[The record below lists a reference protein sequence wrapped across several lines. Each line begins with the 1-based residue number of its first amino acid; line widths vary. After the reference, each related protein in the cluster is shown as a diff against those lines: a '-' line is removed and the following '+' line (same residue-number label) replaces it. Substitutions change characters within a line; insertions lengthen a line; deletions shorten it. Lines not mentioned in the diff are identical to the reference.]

1 MAMQNGA
8 RDPLQLPQRQT
19 NSAGSQL
26 CLACS
31 APCGLLLSLLW
42 VVPALAQPESPSSA
56 AFALPNSREILR
68 GGGGGGARGGGGPGR
83 RPPPPDA
90 TPPSGGDERA

>member
-56 AFALPNSREILR
+56 AFALPNSRDILR
-68 GGGGGGARGGGGPGR
+68 GRRRAAPPRG
-83 RPPPPDA
+83 RPPRR
-90 TPPSGGDERA
+90 GRAPAPHGRG

>member
-42 VVPALAQPESPSSA
+42 VVPALAQPEAPSSA
-56 AFALPNSREILR
+56 AFALPNSREILT
-68 GGGGGGARGGGGPGR
+68 
-83 RPPPPDA
+83 PPPP
-90 TPPSGGDERA
+90 PPYRFPPTLLTLPLRLT